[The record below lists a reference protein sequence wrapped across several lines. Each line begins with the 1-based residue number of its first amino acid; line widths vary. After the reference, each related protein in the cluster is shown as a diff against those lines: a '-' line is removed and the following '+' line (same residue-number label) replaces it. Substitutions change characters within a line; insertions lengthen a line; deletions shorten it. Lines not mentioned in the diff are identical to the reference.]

1 MYASSYNKLF
11 WAMILITFDI
21 NLGPINIL
29 PNFIG
34 YMLIYLALNELQH
47 QHKIYEK
54 GKIPSIILT
63 ILTIKN
69 VIHVDSNNL
78 LSGQFTPVNY
88 SLVALDS
95 VVSVINIYLIYIIC
109 KGIYLL
115 CLERELKELQNSTK
129 SRWVFFLIISI
140 GVIFYMPFSLNMS
153 ITFKSIIIFSAIIYV
168 IAELSIVFLFRK
180 AAVQL
185 GNEE

>member
-11 WAMILITFDI
+11 WAMLLITFDI

-34 YMLIYLALNELQH
+34 YILIYSALNELQH

-69 VIHVDSNNL
+69 VIHDDSNNL

-88 SLVALDS
+88 SLMALDS
-95 VVSVINIYLIYIIC
+95 VVSIINIYLIYIIC

-115 CLERELKELQNSTK
+115 CLERELRELENSAI
-129 SRWVFFLIISI
+129 SRWIVFLTISI
-140 GVIFYMPFSLNMS
+140 AIIFYMPFSLNMT
-153 ITFKSIIIFSAIIYV
+153 IQFKSILILIVFIYIIV
-168 IAELSIVFLFRK
+168 ELSIAFLFRK

-185 GNEE
+185 GSED